1 MIKKNLFLYKKN
13 LSLFDLF
20 ILFLFTYCLIY
31 FEIRYFQSIDL
42 SNLRDD
48 FRRINRFPNLSFFWL
63 VNLIFLPLYLINI
76 KIFSDYKE
84 KKILRIAA
92 LSQLLLSKVFITT
105 FILYFVRVYSVSRPK
120 IILVYLI
127 YPVIVFLLFKF
138 LLNKKIFLTIYL
150 FILFG
155 FSYLIIDIQIFK
167 EYSFDRCINNFS
179 TNNRF
184 TPSSS
189 VSEKVY
195 IIGHAYGSHNTNE
208 KGLSKKV
215 INLFEKDSNTENS
228 TLVLTGDIVLENTKE
243 SLSIAKK
250 QIEEN
255 FSSYLIAPGNHDIRG
270 NNNYFEIFIDDLFIK
285 KDKNFILI
293 AANYSNAKWDIDDD
307 YKNIIN
313 SLLRENT
320 GRTIFLFSHQLFWL
334 DSVNNEIS
342 PNGFDLLEGSLN
354 KNSLDWMQLNGNK
367 LIVISGDYGGMG
379 QDSYCK
385 VKDETIFIANGI
397 GDLDTDTYLT
407 IIYNDEGFRLR
418 KVDF

>member
-13 LSLFDLF
+13 IGLFDLF
-20 ILFLFTYCLIY
+20 TLFLFTYCFIY
-31 FEIRYFQSIDL
+31 FEIRYFESIDL
-42 SNLRDD
+42 SNLKDD
-48 FRRINRFPNLSFFWL
+48 FRRINRFPEISFFWL
-63 VNLIFLPLYLINI
+63 VNLISPPLYFLNI
-76 KIFSDYKE
+76 KTFSEYKE
-84 KKILRIAA
+84 KKISRITAVA
-92 LSQLLLSKVFITT
+92 YLLLSKVFITT
-105 FILYFVRVYSVSRPK
+105 FIFYFVRVYSVSRPK
-120 IILVYLI
+120 IILAYLI
-127 YPVIVFLLFKF
+127 YPVILFLLFKF
-138 LLNKKIFLTIYL
+138 LLNKKIFLATYL
-150 FILFG
+150 IIVFS

-167 EYSFDRCINNFS
+167 EYSFNQCINNFS

-184 TPSSS
+184 TRSSS
-189 VSEKVY
+189 SEKVY
-195 IIGHAYGSHNTNE
+195 IIGHAYGSHNTNQ

-215 INLFEKDSNTENS
+215 VNLFEEDSNTQNS

-243 SLSIAKK
+243 SLTIAKK

-255 FSSYLIAPGNHDIRG
+255 FSGYLIAPGNHDIRG

-285 KDKNFILI
+285 KEKNFTLI
-293 AANYSNAKWDIDDD
+293 AANYSNSKWDIDDD

-313 SLLRENT
+313 SLLEEST

-334 DSVNNEIS
+334 NSVNNEIS
-342 PNGFDLLEGSLN
+342 PNGFDLLEESL
-354 KNSLDWMQLNGNK
+354 KKDSLDWMKLNGNK

-397 GDLDTDTYLT
+397 GDLNTDTYLT